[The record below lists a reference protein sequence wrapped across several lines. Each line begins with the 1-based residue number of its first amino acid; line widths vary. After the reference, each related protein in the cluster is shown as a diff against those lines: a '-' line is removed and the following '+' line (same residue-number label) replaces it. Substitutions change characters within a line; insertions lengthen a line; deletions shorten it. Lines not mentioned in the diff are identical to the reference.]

1 MSEIVENA
9 ADVNEQIMKVLLY
22 FEKCIDLKLINSK
35 LTIGSDLIGELVNI
49 SDSEIKRETPR
60 SGRVTF
66 SQASERQLSI
76 SKPKMISYKLP
87 MNTKNMDL
95 MVLNNNNIL
104 KATEVATDDEFNF
117 KINLQILNP
126 AGNSFSIKRYHNFK

>member
-9 ADVNEQIMKVLLY
+9 ADINEQIMKILLY
-22 FEKCIDLKLINSK
+22 FEKCVDLQLINSK
-35 LTIGSDLIGELVNI
+35 LSVDSELIGELVNV
-49 SDSEIKRETPR
+49 SESEIKKETPR

-66 SQASERQLSI
+66 SSPEGSTSC

-87 MNTKNMDL
+87 MNTKNMHL
-95 MVLNNNNIL
+95 TVLNNRHVL

-117 KINLQILNP
+117 KINFQILNST
-126 AGNSFSIKRYHNFK
+126 GN